1 MDYKTVIASSGF
13 RQIPVAENEVLRNR
27 WQDISF
33 SSRSERYR
41 YWQHMTTIRDQGDFE
56 ASTLHTDATGAGL
69 GRVEMVADGHVAYTN
84 GVETMVWGLSPA
96 ENDDLRGLKSNDL

>member
-1 MDYKTVIASSGF
+1 MSSKWTIKQLLPSPGF
-13 RQIPVAENEVLRNR
+13 RQIPVTDTEVLRNR

-33 SSRSERYR
+33 SSA
-41 YWQHMTTIRDQGDFE
+41 I
-56 ASTLHTDATGAGL
+56 AAGAGL
-69 GRVEMVADGHVAYTN
+69 GRVEIVADSNVAYTN